1 MAKGVHLI
9 WFMALLITLYLIF
22 PLRYKLIRKNENYF
36 SVILFITFIIPMIID
51 KISVML
57 C

>member
-36 SVILFITFIIPMIID
+36 SVILFTTFIIPMIID
-51 KISVML
+51 KISVTL